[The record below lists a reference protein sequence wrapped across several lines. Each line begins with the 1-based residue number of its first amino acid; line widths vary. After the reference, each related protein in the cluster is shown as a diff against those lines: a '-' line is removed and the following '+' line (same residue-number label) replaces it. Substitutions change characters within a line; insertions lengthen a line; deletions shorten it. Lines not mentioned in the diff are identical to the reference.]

1 VSRPSYWE
9 ELERPGPDAVVV
21 KGVELRRGSRVLL
34 APRRG
39 GGDVFDLALEGRR
52 AVIDAIEQDTDGNVQ
67 VAVTVEDDPGRDLG
81 AARQPGHRFFFSA
94 EELTPL
100 SQDEPVSEEAPRVL
114 IAGIGN
120 VFLGDD
126 GFGVAVVDR
135 LSRAELPAWVR
146 VADYGIRGMD
156 LAYELADYEL
166 AVLVDAVPRGG
177 PPGTVYVIEA
187 ALENLEPTL
196 DTHGMDPV
204 KVLSLAQE
212 LGQMPKRVVVVGA
225 EPQRVISPDAG
236 EVVVELSE
244 PVRAAV
250 DEAVRAIES
259 LLGELEHSAK
269 ADDVDERSRTGNETR

>member
-1 VSRPSYWE
+1 VSRPGYWE

-21 KGVELRRGSRVLL
+21 EGVELRRGSRVQL

-39 GGDVFDLALEGRR
+39 GGDVFDLALEGRS
-52 AVIDAIEQDTDGNVQ
+52 AVIDAIEEDTDGNLQ
-67 VAVTVEDDPGRDLG
+67 IAVTVEDDPGRDLG
-81 AARQPGHRFFFSA
+81 AARQPGHRFFFST
-94 EELTPL
+94 EEILPL
-100 SQDEPVSEEAPRVL
+100 SGAAEGAAEAPRVL
-114 IAGIGN
+114 VAGIGN

-135 LSRAELPAWVR
+135 LSRTELPGWVR

-166 AVLVDAVPRGG
+166 VILVDAVPRGG
-177 PPGTVYVIEA
+177 APGTVYVIEA
-187 ALENLEPTL
+187 AIDELEPTL

-204 KVLSLAQE
+204 KVLSLARE
-212 LGQMPKRVVVVGA
+212 LGKMPDRVIVVGA
-225 EPQRVISPDAG
+225 EPQSVLSADAD

-250 DEAVRAIES
+250 GEAVRSVES
-259 LLGELEHSAK
+259 LL
-269 ADDVDERSRTGNETR
+269 ADLPEPVHAEEDVGKPDRQ

>member
-1 VSRPSYWE
+1 VSRPGYWE

-21 KGVELRRGSRVLL
+21 EGVELRRGSRVEL

-39 GGDVFDLALEGRR
+39 GGDVFDLALEGRS
-52 AVIDAIEQDTDGNVQ
+52 AVIDAIEEDTDGNLQ
-67 VAVTVEDDPGRDLG
+67 IAVTVEDDPGRDLG
-81 AARQPGHRFFFSA
+81 AARQPGHRFFFST
-94 EELTPL
+94 EEILPL
-100 SQDEPVSEEAPRVL
+100 SGAAEGAAEAPRVL
-114 IAGIGN
+114 VAGIGN

-135 LSRAELPAWVR
+135 LSRTELPSWVR

-166 AVLVDAVPRGG
+166 VILVDAVPRGG
-177 PPGTVYVIEA
+177 APGTVYVIEA
-187 ALENLEPTL
+187 AIDELEPTL

-204 KVLSLAQE
+204 KVLSLARE
-212 LGQMPKRVVVVGA
+212 LGKMPDRVIVVGA
-225 EPQRVISPDAG
+225 EPQSVLSADAD

-250 DEAVRAIES
+250 GEAVRSVES
-259 LLGELEHSAK
+259 LL
-269 ADDVDERSRTGNETR
+269 ADLPEPVHAEEDVGKPDRQ

>member
-1 VSRPSYWE
+1 VSRPGYWE

-21 KGVELRRGSRVLL
+21 EGVELRRGSRVQL

-39 GGDVFDLALEGRR
+39 GGDVFDLALEGRS
-52 AVIDAIEQDTDGNVQ
+52 AVIDAIEEDTDGNLQ
-67 VAVTVEDDPGRDLG
+67 IAVTVEDDPGRDLG
-81 AARQPGHRFFFSA
+81 AARQPGHRFFFST
-94 EELTPL
+94 EEILPL
-100 SQDEPVSEEAPRVL
+100 SGAAGGAAEAPCVL
-114 IAGIGN
+114 VAGIGN

-135 LSRAELPAWVR
+135 LSRTELPGWVR

-166 AVLVDAVPRGG
+166 VILVDAVPRGG
-177 PPGTVYVIEA
+177 APGTVYVIEA
-187 ALENLEPTL
+187 AIDELEPTL

-204 KVLSLAQE
+204 KVLSLARE
-212 LGQMPKRVVVVGA
+212 LGKMPDRVIVVGA
-225 EPQRVISPDAG
+225 EPQSVLSADAD

-250 DEAVRAIES
+250 GEAVRSVES
-259 LLGELEHSAK
+259 LL
-269 ADDVDERSRTGNETR
+269 ADLPEPVHAEEDVGKPDRQ

>member
-1 VSRPSYWE
+1 MTRPGYWE
-9 ELERPGPDAVVV
+9 ELERPGPDTVTVE
-21 KGVELRRGSRVLL
+21 GVELRRGSRVRL
-34 APRRG
+34 APRSA
-39 GGDVFDLALEGRR
+39 GGDVFDIALQGRS
-52 AVIDAIEQDTDGNVQ
+52 AVVDAIEEDTEGNLQ
-67 VAVTVEDDPGRDLG
+67 IAVTVEDDPGRDLG

-94 EELTPL
+94 EEVVPL
-100 SQDEPVSEEAPRVL
+100 STATGPHHEAARILV
-114 IAGIGN
+114 AGIGN

-135 LSRAELPAWVR
+135 LSRAELPDWVR

-166 AVLVDAVPRGG
+166 AILVDAVPRGG

-187 ALENLEPTL
+187 ALDELEPTL

-204 KVLSLAQE
+204 KVLALAQE
-212 LGQMPKRVVVVGA
+212 LGKMPDRVIVVGA
-225 EPQRVISPDAG
+225 EPQTILSPEAD

-250 DEAVRAIES
+250 DEAARTVES
-259 LLGELEHSAK
+259 LLEEMPPPRAEK
-269 ADDVDERSRTGNETR
+269 DDARPDRDR